1 MNVDGKTFTLII
13 SLNFIPV
20 DVFSHDAFLRKPRA
34 SSGEAVHES
43 GGFQMLIT
51 LCMFASQTCTVPGSE
66 LLLTLARKNGKKKG
80 GGKKKKTTSRRSL
93 TCARQPR
100 RARQPYTRADQ

>member
-1 MNVDGKTFTLII
+1 MGFPRTRFSTSPVRRQVRLLMKAADSRCG
-13 SLNFIPV
+13 SLCACLP
-20 DVFSHDAFLRKPRA
+20 A
-34 SSGEAVHES
+34 SGS
-43 GGFQMLIT
+43 
-51 LCMFASQTCTVPGSE
+51 VPGSE

-80 GGKKKKTTSRRSL
+80 GGRGKKTTSRRSPL

>member
-1 MNVDGKTFTLII
+1 MRRQSFDGKTFTLII
-13 SLNFIPV
+13 SLNLIPV

-80 GGKKKKTTSRRSL
+80 GGKKKKL
-93 TCARQPR
+93 PPGAL
-100 RARQPYTRADQ
+100 